1 MDPIVI
7 PEDLSQPDVDLAGL
21 RSALTEHLEALEA
34 SETTVE
40 VVEEMEATVA
50 ALDLVNGQIEA
61 NAALA
66 ERREAVLARKPK
78 VTEPEPEPEQSP
90 EAQAEPETPAEPEA
104 EIPAEAEA
112 QPEAIAASATE
123 PEPETADAPAEPVA
137 ETEPETPA
145 EEAPEAADAD
155 QTNPEAE
162 ATAPAEPEADKA
174 TPTEA
179 PTGTEEDH
187 HQDATQ
193 EPDVTDPTVDQPE
206 AVAASGARNAATLV
220 APTGARPR
228 PSRASGDF
236 MVATA
241 NADGIRPGTA
251 LDSVA
256 DVARA
261 IAETRKNFRNIP
273 QGPAEYLTIATGL
286 KQIDAEVGGD
296 AVENFGVLRDIQSS
310 GEAIVASGAFCT
322 PQTPL
327 YDFFRVAEKQ
337 SPVEDKLPVV
347 QAPRGGIRFIPAT
360 DDRVLAATGVAI
372 TDEADIDPD
381 DSETWKPCVRI
392 ECPDIAEETVTGV
405 SQCVTFG
412 NLHYRTFAEQVE
424 AFLEDVG
431 IAFASTKET
440 YYLDFIHGAS
450 TAVTG
455 VDTGYGAIRDHIYNL
470 ALAATQYRKRLGMRR
485 GSTLRIYEPD
495 WLMDLIKVDMAMD
508 AQLGLNF
515 LAIPDSQVNDLYRQ
529 WGLDVV
535 WYNDAATGTDQKWAI
550 PQAAGAINPFPG
562 VVQSYLHA
570 PGTFVKL
577 DGGTLDVGLVRD
589 STLNRTNDIQL
600 FMEEWI
606 GMAQLGPES
615 IRLVDTLCANGAA
628 ITEGVSAYAC

>member
-7 PEDLSQPDVDLAGL
+7 PEDLSHPDVDLTGL
-21 RSALTEHLEALEA
+21 RSALATHLEALEA

-40 VVEEMEATVA
+40 VVEEMERTVA
-50 ALDLVNGQIEA
+50 ALDLVTGQIDA
-61 NAALA
+61 NTALA
-66 ERREAVLARKPK
+66 GRRDAALARKPK
-78 VTEPEPEPEQSP
+78 IAEPEPEAEAVTEPEAEVADP
-90 EAQAEPETPAEPEA
+90 EAVAEPETPAEPEA
-104 EIPAEAEA
+104 VEA
-112 QPEAIAASATE
+112 QPEV
-123 PEPETADAPAEPVA
+123 PEPADAPAEPVA

-155 QTNPEAE
+155 QTNPDADADQADADQTNEANQ
-162 ATAPAEPEADKA
+162 A

-179 PTGTEEDH
+179 PTGVEEDH
-187 HQDATQ
+187 QQDATQ

-206 AVAASGARNAATLV
+206 AVAASGARNVATLV
-220 APTGARPR
+220 APTGAQPR

-241 NADGIRPGTA
+241 NADGLRPGTA

-372 TDEADIDPD
+372 MDEADIDPD
-381 DSETWKPCVRI
+381 DSGTWKPCVRI
-392 ECPDIAEETVTGV
+392 DCPDIEEETVTGV

-431 IAFASTKET
+431 VAFASTKET

-495 WLMDLIKVDMAMD
+495 WLMDLVKVDMAMD

-515 LAIPDSQVNDLYRQ
+515 LAVPDSQVNDLYRQ

-535 WYNDAATGTDQKWAI
+535 WYNDAATGTNQKWAI

-562 VVQSYLHA
+562 TVQSYLHA

-600 FMEEWI
+600 FFEEWI

-615 IRLVDTLCANGAA
+615 VRLVDELCANGAA

>member
-7 PEDLSQPDVDLAGL
+7 PEDLSHPDVDLTGL
-21 RSALTEHLEALEA
+21 RSALATHLEALEA

-40 VVEEMEATVA
+40 VVEEMERTVA
-50 ALDLVNGQIEA
+50 ALDLVTGQIDA
-61 NAALA
+61 NTALA
-66 ERREAVLARKPK
+66 GRRDAALARKPK
-78 VTEPEPEPEQSP
+78 IAEPEPEPEAVTEP
-90 EAQAEPETPAEPEA
+90 EAEVADPEAVAEPETPAEPEA
-104 EIPAEAEA
+104 VEA
-112 QPEAIAASATE
+112 QPEV
-123 PEPETADAPAEPVA
+123 PEPADAPAEPVA

-155 QTNPEAE
+155 QTNPDADADQADADQTNEANQ
-162 ATAPAEPEADKA
+162 A

-179 PTGTEEDH
+179 PTGVEEDH
-187 HQDATQ
+187 QQDATQ

-206 AVAASGARNAATLV
+206 AVAASGARNVATLV
-220 APTGARPR
+220 APTGAQPR

-241 NADGIRPGTA
+241 NADGLRPGTA

-381 DSETWKPCVRI
+381 DSGTWKPCVRI
-392 ECPDIAEETVTGV
+392 DCPDIEEETVTGV

-431 IAFASTKET
+431 VAFASTKET

-495 WLMDLIKVDMAMD
+495 WLMDLVKVDMAMD

-515 LAIPDSQVNDLYRQ
+515 LAVPDSQVNDLYRQ

-535 WYNDAATGTDQKWAI
+535 WYNDAATGTNQKWAI

-562 VVQSYLHA
+562 TVQSYLHA

-600 FMEEWI
+600 FFEEWI

-615 IRLVDTLCANGAA
+615 VRLVDELCANGAA